1 MILLPKTRKKIKRR
15 EKKVGDITLS
25 PALTMLKEK
34 LDRGEIEDKKL
45 RKLLG
50 DRFDLIE
57 SAKPE
62 IEIAKCRE
70 SISYWINNWV
80 WTLDPRV
87 EPKTLPFIL
96 FPRQE
101 EYLQWRAWV
110 KQNKENGICE
120 KSRDMGVSWLNISD
134 QTHCWLFEESYQG
147 GLGSR
152 KQELVDRIGD
162 PKSLFEK
169 IRMLLRN
176 LPNWML
182 PKGFDWRRDD
192 NFLKLINPD
201 NGATITGEAGDNI
214 GRGGR
219 TTFYDVDEAAFIERP
234 LKVDAALSNN
244 TNTIIYTSSA
254 NGTGNLFY
262 KKRSEYPPECL
273 FRFYWREDP
282 RKDDEW
288 RAAQDR
294 KYEPVTVASEVEID
308 YGASV
313 EGLFLPATHVLSA
326 VNLEL
331 PTTNK
336 KRSAALDVATEG
348 KNRNV
353 FGIKEGNTLIHTE
366 YWQGLDTTQTAY
378 KVVDLMR
385 SLCASAEPRSHSVA
399 DLIFDGDG
407 VGAGV
412 AGTLNNIPD
421 LKFSYTVFHGAGRP
435 SDRWWNALGKYSHER
450 FANARAEGWGILEER
465 FRKTHDH
472 VTGEQEHE
480 NDELISIPNEPLLIA
495 QLSMPIKKYT
505 STGKIL
511 VESKVEMKKRGIES
525 PDYADMLMMLFHP
538 LAHNDYEFSAS
549 YESLEPIETKD
560 PYW

>member
-1 MILLPKTRKKIKRR
+1 MFNYDFPVLPKTKKRIKPA
-15 EKKVGDITLS
+15 KKQIGDMVLS
-25 PALTMLKEK
+25 PALIMLQEK
-34 LDRGEIEDKKL
+34 LKKGEIKD
-45 RKLLG
+45 RKIRNQIG

-57 SAKPE
+57 SAQPE

-192 NFLKLINPD
+192 NFLKLINPE

-219 TTFYDVDEAAFIERP
+219 TTIYDVDEAAFVERP
-234 LKVDAALSNN
+234 LSVDGALSNN

-282 RKDDEW
+282 RKDDKW
-288 RAAQDR
+288 RAAQDK

-331 PTTNK
+331 PTTNT
-336 KRSAALDVATEG
+336 KRTAALDVATEG

-353 FGIKEGNTLIHTE
+353 FGVKEGNRLIHTE

-378 KVVDLMR
+378 KVVDLM
-385 SLCASAEPRSHSVA
+385 ETWSVSN
-399 DLIFDGDG
+399 LIFDGDG

-412 AGTLNNIPD
+412 AGTLNNLAD
-421 LKFSYTVFHGAGRP
+421 LKFNYIVFHSAGRA
-435 SDRWWNALGKYSHER
+435 SDRWWDSLEKYSHER

-465 FRKTHDH
+465 FRKTYDH
-472 VTGEQEHE
+472 VTGVQEHDL
-480 NDELISIPNEPLLIA
+480 NELISIINEPILLA

-505 STGKIL
+505 SAGKVL
-511 VESKVEMKKRGIES
+511 VESKKDMKKRGIES

-538 LAHNDYEFSAS
+538 ETDNDYGFSAS
-549 YESLEPIETKD
+549 YESTEEIETFE
-560 PYW
+560 PYGWYQ

>member
-1 MILLPKTRKKIKRR
+1 MKLLPKTRKKIKPASSLRDN
-15 EKKVGDITLS
+15 KLGLS
-25 PALTMLKEK
+25 SALIRLQEK
-34 LDRGEIEDKKL
+34 LKAGEIKDKKL
-45 RKLLG
+45 RKQIG
-50 DRFDLIE
+50 DRFDLIK
-57 SAKPE
+57 SASPK
-62 IEIAKCRE
+62 IEKEKCRK
-70 SISYWINNWV
+70 SLSYWINNWV
-80 WTLDPRV
+80 WTLDPRI

-134 QTHCWLFEESYQG
+134 QTYCWLFEEGYQG

-176 LPNWML
+176 LPPWML
-182 PKGFDWRRDD
+182 PNDFDWRRDD
-192 NFLKLINPD
+192 NFLKLINPE

-219 TTFYDVDEAAFIERP
+219 TTIYDVDEAAFIERP

-282 RKDDEW
+282 RKDDQW
-288 RAAQDR
+288 RAAQDK
-294 KYEPVTVASEVEID
+294 KYEPVVVASEVEID

-313 EGLFLPATHVLSA
+313 EGIFIPANLVLSA
-326 VNLEL
+326 VKLEL
-331 PTTNK
+331 PKING
-336 KRSAALDVATEG
+336 KRTAALDVATEG

-353 FGIKEGNTLIHTE
+353 FGIKENNTVIHIE

-385 SLCASAEPRSHSVA
+385 SHSVS

-407 VGAGV
+407 VGAGI

-421 LKFSYTVFHGAGRP
+421 LEFNYIVFHGAGRP

-465 FRKTHDH
+465 FRKAYDH
-472 VTGEQEHE
+472 VTEEQEHDL
-480 NDELISIPNEPLLIA
+480 DELISIPNEPLLLA

-549 YESLEPIETKD
+549 YESLEPRETFD
-560 PYW
+560 PYS